1 MWYKALDSIYYFEK
15 LTTSMLLDL
24 IKVFINAFD
33 SLYAS
38 FAELFIIFS
47 NSAFYNFD
55 YNVYNFASVYFI

>member
-1 MWYKALDSIYYFEK
+1 
-15 LTTSMLLDL
+15 MLLDL